1 VASILVDTIVPSD
14 IQFWN
19 ADTTR
24 LPAAIHAEQIGIFEN
39 CPSVHPGQMEVL
51 GRWSTPGTC
60 RAG

>member
-19 ADTTR
+19 ANTTR

-39 CPSVHPGQMEVL
+39 YPSVHPGQMEVL
-51 GRWSTPGTC
+51 GR
-60 RAG
+60 